1 MLINSAG
8 QVVVPPKRF
17 HNHEERAAFLAP
29 LREVQE
35 VRESTGPMFSL
46 AKRARNTLERPGDE
60 RKWTRADLSEGW
72 TLLTE
77 SKPRKSALH
86 WQRNIR
92 QEARRK
98 ARHADPMVRKGLHG

>member
-17 HNHEERAAFLAP
+17 HNHEERAAILAP

-60 RKWTRADLSEGW
+60 RKWTHADLSEGW

-98 ARHADPMVRKGLHG
+98 ARHV

>member
-46 AKRARNTLERPGDE
+46 GKRARNTLERPGDG
-60 RKWTRADLSEGW
+60 RKWTWSFLRNAG
-72 TLLTE
+72 TRLTQA
-77 SKPRKSALH
+77 KPRKSALH

-98 ARHADPMVRKGLHG
+98 DSHV

>member
-46 AKRARNTLERPGDE
+46 GKRARNT
-60 RKWTRADLSEGW
+60 WTR
-72 TLLTE
+72 LTE
-77 SKPRKSALH
+77 AKPRKSALH

-98 ARHADPMVRKGLHG
+98 DSHV

>member
-60 RKWTRADLSEGW
+60 RKWTLAFDADSW
-72 TLLTE
+72 TRPTE
-77 SKPRKSALH
+77 SKPRKS
-86 WQRNIR
+86 
-92 QEARRK
+92 
-98 ARHADPMVRKGLHG
+98 RHADPMIRKGLHG